1 MSHSAA
7 SSRRAPRVALALF
20 AACAVAT
27 PTLAQQC
34 LPDAFEPNEDCVGA
48 ALLGPGTW
56 SNLTIPDNGVDV
68 YRVTVPAGQRL
79 VATLVA
85 PNPGQL
91 LGIFRISLDAGP
103 GSNCTLNSPH
113 AAFEFIELGE
123 TQATI
128 AWSASATAP
137 TDMFVRFDAF
147 LATCVDYSLDLQF
160 VPEPCVSSPLDAFE
174 PNSSCTN
181 TALLPA
187 GSAFGLE
194 ASIAD
199 PDFYAVTVAPGELAT
214 LTLGGLGASD
224 VATILAWDVGAAC
237 GDSNTVIAGTTV
249 YGSPPQPIHV
259 FNPSNAPRS
268 IVVQVAPVPEQD
280 TQSGFC
286 VGYSLALQSQFDPCG
301 QLAGDVLEP
310 NDSCANPPVLTS
322 SQSALNISAVD
333 SDWFTLQVPP
343 RSTVRVLAT
352 SATGQQRAMQLR
364 SGCNGSFLEA
374 LTSSWNVYSDTSDPR
389 QFLSWTNT
397 ATQPFDAKLHV
408 FSPLGAGAF
417 CDNYALELGFTL
429 GVPFCPVKRNSTGEG
444 ARMSASGSTTPGVGV
459 LQLEAAP
466 LPPNKAGL
474 VIMSRSEL
482 AATPFAAGYLCL
494 GAPVVRLP
502 LTTTGS
508 GTLVTALN
516 WSGASSAIA
525 AGDTW
530 VFQTWFRDA
539 QPNSPGANLS
549 EGLRLSFP

>member
-1 MSHSAA
+1 MLHSAD
-7 SSRRAPRVALALF
+7 SSRRAPRVALAVF

-27 PTLAQQC
+27 PTVAQQC
-34 LPDAFEPNEDCVGA
+34 LPDAFEPNEDCAGA
-48 ALLGPGTW
+48 ALIGAGTW
-56 SNLTIPDNGVDV
+56 SNLTIPDNGADV

-79 VATLVA
+79 VATLLV

-91 LGIFRISLDAGP
+91 FGVFRLSLDAGP

-113 AAFEFIELGE
+113 AAFEFVELGE
-123 TQATI
+123 TQATL

-137 TDMFVRFDAF
+137 TDMFVRFDA
-147 LATCVDYSLDLQF
+147 LLEACTDYSLDLQF
-160 VPEPCVSSPLDAFE
+160 VPEPCVTSLLDAFE

-181 TALLPA
+181 AALLPA
-187 GSAFGLE
+187 GSHVGLE
-194 ASIAD
+194 VSIAD

-214 LTLGGLGASD
+214 LTLGGLGAND

-237 GDSNTVIAGTTV
+237 GDGNAVITGTTV
-249 YGSPPQPIHV
+249 YGSTPQPIHV

-268 IVVQVAPVPEQD
+268 IVVQVAPVPEQE

-286 VGYSLALQSQFDPCG
+286 VAYSLALQSQFDPCG
-301 QLAGDVLEP
+301 QLAGDVMEP
-310 NDSCANPPVLTS
+310 NDSCANPPVLAS

-333 SDWFTLQVPP
+333 PDWFTLQVPP

-374 LTSSWNVYSDTSDPR
+374 LSSSWHVFNDTSDPR

-397 ATQPFDAKLHV
+397 GSQSFDAKLHV

-444 ARMSASGSTTPGVGV
+444 ARMTASGSTTPGVGV

-482 AATPFAAGYLCL
+482 AATPFSAGFLCL
-494 GAPVVRLP
+494 GAPIVRLP

-508 GTLVTALN
+508 GTLLTALN

-530 VFQTWFRDA
+530 SFQTWFRDA

>member
-1 MSHSAA
+1 MSDSPFRSFRAAAVGGWFLLVGALSSSAH
-7 SSRRAPRVALALF
+7 
-20 AACAVAT
+20 
-27 PTLAQQC
+27 AQQC

-56 SNLTIPDNGVDV
+56 SNLTIPDNGADV
-68 YRVTVPAGQRL
+68 YRVSVPAGTRL
-79 VATLVA
+79 VATLVV

-91 LGIFRISLDAGP
+91 FGVFRISLDAGP
-103 GSNCTLNSPH
+103 ASNCTFNSPH

-123 TQATI
+123 SQASL

-147 LATCVDYSLDLQF
+147 LEACVDYSLDVQF
-160 VPEPCVSSPLDAFE
+160 VPEPCVSGPLDAFE

-187 GSAFGLE
+187 GSHVGLE

-224 VATILAWDVGAAC
+224 VASILAWDVGAAC

-249 YGSPPQPIHV
+249 YGSTPQPIHV

-268 IVVQVAPVPEQD
+268 IVVQVTPVPEQE

-301 QLAGDVLEP
+301 QLSGDALEP
-310 NDSCANPPVLTS
+310 NDSCANPPVLAS

-333 SDWFTLQVPP
+333 PDWFSLQVPP

-364 SGCNGSFLEA
+364 SGCSGSFLEA
-374 LTSSWNVYSDTSDPR
+374 LTSSWHVYSDTSDPR

-397 ATQPFDAKLHV
+397 GSQPFDAKLHL
-408 FSPLGAGAF
+408 FSPIGAGAF

-444 ARMSASGSTTPGVGV
+444 ARLTASGSTTPGVGV

-466 LPPNKAGL
+466 LPPNRAGL
-474 VIMSRSEL
+474 VIMSRGERP
-482 AATPFAAGYLCL
+482 ATPFAAGYLCL

-508 GTLVTALN
+508 GTLVTAIN

-530 VFQTWFRDA
+530 AFQTWFRDA